1 MKKSREELMQEA
13 VRLSVE
19 NVRNH
24 GGPFGAVIARDGQI
38 ISTGVNEVLG
48 THDPTAHAEIQAIR
62 KASQILNT
70 PELTE
75 CEIYCSCEPCPMCLG
90 AIYWAGIRKIYYAAS
105 REDAENAGF
114 RDNYIYREM
123 SLSPGER
130 SIPAEQMMQEKAG
143 EAFRAWLEWEDR
155 IEY

>member
-1 MKKSREELMQEA
+1 MAKSKEAMMREA

-19 NVRNH
+19 NVQNH
-24 GGPFGAVIARDGQI
+24 GGPFGAVIVRDGQI
-38 ISTGVNEVLG
+38 ISTGVNEVIS

-62 KASQILNT
+62 KASREVDS
-70 PELTE
+70 PELTD

-105 REDAENAGF
+105 REDAEKAGF
-114 RDNYIYREM
+114 RDNHIYREM
-123 SLSPGER
+123 SLPPEKR
-130 SIPAEQMMQEKAG
+130 SIPAEQMMREEAG
-143 EAFRAWLEWEDR
+143 EAFRAWMDWEER